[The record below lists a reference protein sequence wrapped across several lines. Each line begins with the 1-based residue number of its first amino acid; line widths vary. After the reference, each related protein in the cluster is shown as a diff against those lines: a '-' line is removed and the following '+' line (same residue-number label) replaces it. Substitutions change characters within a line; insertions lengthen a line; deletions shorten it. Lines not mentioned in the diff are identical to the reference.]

1 MPDNTKMKSCPECD
15 MGLFTVNVDPE
26 TNTIVSVECNYCDR
40 HKQDVTQPRVL
51 TLNQADWLGQLIRA
65 VQASNKQSGVKLRW
79 YPCGADEG
87 SNEPRQMSLVMRAF
101 THEGGGFVDE
111 KDDVRDAY
119 VWCSGFTERWLKVE
133 DVLVALDNATSGRA
147 GMDKPMAIIDWEE

>member
-1 MPDNTKMKSCPECD
+1 
-15 MGLFTVNVDPE
+15 
-26 TNTIVSVECNYCDR
+26 
-40 HKQDVTQPRVL
+40 
-51 TLNQADWLGQLIRA
+51 
-65 VQASNKQSGVKLRW
+65 
-79 YPCGADEG
+79 
-87 SNEPRQMSLVMRAF
+87 MSLVMRAF

-147 GMDKPMAIIDWEE
+147 GMDKPMAIIDWEK